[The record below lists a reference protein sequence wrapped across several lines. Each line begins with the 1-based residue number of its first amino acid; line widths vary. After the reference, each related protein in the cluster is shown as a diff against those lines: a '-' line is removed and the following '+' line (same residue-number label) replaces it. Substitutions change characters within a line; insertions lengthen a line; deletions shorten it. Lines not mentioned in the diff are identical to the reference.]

1 MAKLKVT
8 RADGQVQEFEITPI
22 LEYSFEQQA
31 KKGFHKALIED
42 QKQSDIYWLC
52 WEAIRRSGET
62 VKPFGEDFIAT
73 LRSVEVLESDPLGQI
88 ETPSPISQQ
97 D

>member
-22 LEYSFEQQA
+22 LEWSFENYA
-31 KKGFHKALIED
+31 KMGFHKALLEN
-42 QKQSDIYWLC
+42 QKQSDIFWLC

-62 VKPFGEDFIAT
+62 VKPFGEGFLET
-73 LRSVEVLESDPLGQI
+73 LKSVEVLESDPLG
-88 ETPSPISQQ
+88 
-97 D
+97 

>member
-8 RADGQVQEFEITPI
+8 RADNSVTEYEITPLI
-22 LEYSFEQQA
+22 EYAFELYA
-31 KKGFHKALIED
+31 KKGFHKALLED

-52 WEAIRRSGET
+52 WESIRRSGET
-62 VKPFGEDFIAT
+62 VPPFGEKFLET
-73 LRSVEVLESDPLGQI
+73 LKAVEVLDSDPL
-88 ETPSPISQQ
+88 

>member
-8 RADGQVQEFEITPI
+8 RADNSVTEYEITPLI
-22 LEYSFEQQA
+22 EYAFEQYA

-62 VKPFGEDFIAT
+62 VKPFGEDFLST
-73 LRSVEVLESDPLGQI
+73 VKRVEVLESDPLG
-88 ETPSPISQQ
+88 
-97 D
+97 

>member
-8 RADGQVQEFEITPI
+8 RADNSVAEYEITQLI
-22 LEYSFEQQA
+22 EYAFEQYA
-31 KKGFHKALIED
+31 KKGFHKALLED

-52 WEAIRRSGET
+52 WESIRRSGEV
-62 VKPFGEDFIAT
+62 VKPFGEAFLET
-73 LRSVEVLESDPLGQI
+73 LKGVEVLDSDPL
-88 ETPSPISQQ
+88 

>member
-8 RADGQVQEFEITPI
+8 RADNSITEYEITPLI
-22 LEYSFEQQA
+22 EYSFEQYA

-42 QKQSDIYWLC
+42 QKQSDVYWLC

-62 VKPFGEDFIAT
+62 VPPFGEKFLESING
-73 LRSVEVLESDPLGQI
+73 VEVLEADPL
-88 ETPSPISQQ
+88 